1 MRQPPGRVTH
11 LSTGITTGYSEHG
24 VPVGR
29 PPVVLLHAWGESRR
43 VFVRLLSYL
52 PGDVHSYAPDL
63 RGHGDASKPESGY
76 ELPDLA
82 DDVVAFLD
90 SRDVPSAVLVG
101 ASSGGYVAQQVAVAY
116 PDRVAGLVLAG
127 SPRSLRGRLA
137 PFAAEISGL
146 RDPLDP
152 AWVRAF
158 TLAFVPPGTLPEW
171 YVQVLVEDGLRI
183 PAEIWQAT
191 LDGLATSV
199 PPTDVGTIRAPTLVV
214 MGAQDSLLGRQDGE
228 ALASLIPR
236 ARLAEYPDTGH
247 LVHWLAPEWL
257 ANDVAAFSEE
267 LARARAE
274 QELARAR
281 AEQAP
286 PLTLARGGSAAETAS
301 DARPEL
307 VRDAQR
313 DLAGDARPALV
324 GDAQPALVGDAQPA
338 LVGDAQPGL
347 ARDAQQDLAEHAR
360 PRYPGT
366 QPRT

>member
-1 MRQPPGRVTH
+1 
-11 LSTGITTGYSEHG
+11 
-24 VPVGR
+24 
-29 PPVVLLHAWGESRR
+29 

-257 ANDVAAFSEE
+257 ANDVAAFSEGLARARAEQE

-281 AEQAP
+281 AEEAP
-286 PLTLARGGSAAETAS
+286 PLTLAGGGSAADTAGE
-301 DARPEL
+301 AQPEL
-307 VRDAQR
+307 VGDAQR

-324 GDAQPALVGDAQPA
+324 GDARPAWVGDAQP
-338 LVGDAQPGL
+338 DL

-360 PRYPGT
+360 PRTYPGT